1 MDTKSLRSLAL
12 STIALARQFGVRITA
27 EQLEEKISRGQV
39 SSMRELETTFS
50 DQGIKLQLLKPNLKT
65 LMSRSYY
72 FPCVALLR
80 DGTSKIIINC
90 VKNPEGINEFQ
101 SIDPLDPTNKVV
113 FETCLLYTSP
123 SPRD

>member
-72 FPCVALLR
+72 LSL
-80 DGTSKIIINC
+80 IHI
-90 VKNPEGINEFQ
+90 
-101 SIDPLDPTNKVV
+101 
-113 FETCLLYTSP
+113 
-123 SPRD
+123 